1 MRINIFLTS
10 LLFIIIIPG
19 AYYIY
24 IERISYSTGALISV
38 LLIYFIYLLKYKSI
52 RLEKS
57 YLLYFTILILI
68 LVNSLY
74 SMVSFDWFEYDRF
87 ILSYLMIW
95 ICTIG
100 AIFFVIFSMNINDK
114 KLYNHISAVFY
125 IVLIDGIIFSI
136 KVNFFLSGKPFLL
149 FFPEMSHF
157 SLIFLPLLLFKV
169 LTSKKHYYVYLIIS
183 ISLTLAL
190 TVLSLTLLVG
200 TILVMLMYSI
210 KKTFIFFLIP
220 AGLILSFIGTES
232 FSYFVDRISFIDTNN
247 VSLLVFLSGWERAYL
262 NLFEYDFLGIGF
274 NQLGFE
280 GQIGFFQNKLAS
292 LNLPSLNLK
301 DGGSLAPKMISE
313 LGILGI
319 VLISMYTFFL
329 IKIIYQIK
337 KYNLIYSYLDTFYA
351 SVFIMSFI
359 TIFLRGSGYFSPIVF
374 LLLSSI
380 IYFNKHNFNNRDIFL
395 K

>member
-1 MRINIFLTS
+1 
-10 LLFIIIIPG
+10 
-19 AYYIY
+19 
-24 IERISYSTGALISV
+24 
-38 LLIYFIYLLKYKSI
+38 
-52 RLEKS
+52 
-57 YLLYFTILILI
+57 
-68 LVNSLY
+68 
-74 SMVSFDWFEYDRF
+74 
-87 ILSYLMIW
+87 MIW

>member
-38 LLIYFIYLLKYKSI
+38 FLIYFIYLLKYKSI

-68 LVNSLY
+68 FVNSLY

-136 KVNFFLSGKPFLL
+136 KENFFLSGKPFLL

-169 LTSKKHYYVYLIIS
+169 LTSKKHYYVYLITS

-190 TVLSLTLLVG
+190 TVQSLTLLVG

-232 FSYFVDRISFIDTNN
+232 FSYFVDRIFFIDTNN

-292 LNLPSLNLK
+292 LNLLSLNLK
-301 DGGSLAPKMISE
+301 DGGSLAAKMISE

-359 TIFLRGSGYFSPIVF
+359 TIFLRGSGYFSPSVF